1 MAWHGE
7 HRAFVVEEY
16 IRNGGSAITTQRA
29 FRIRFKLGR
38 HDPVPDRKTIQVWLS
53 NFRAAGSALK
63 RKSSGRPLTATTPD
77 NVARVSASIQQ
88 SPRRSAHAAALELS
102 DRSVRRILHT
112 HIHMHPYKMMITQE
126 LSARDFETRRAV
138 CEDIL
143 QNIPVGAVLISSDE
157 AHFHLSGTVNKQNFR
172 YWATENPQ
180 EIHQRPLHS
189 PYVTVWCAVAEFGVL
204 GPYFFEEN
212 GQKVTVTADRYCH
225 MIETFLRPNLNQ
237 FTRNH
242 EEGHLKGQ
250 VYTHRPTSLEA
261 LKEAITQ
268 EVAAI
273 TPQMTRQAM
282 ESFRERLRK
291 FVNNRGQYLTDIMFK
306 TKLNQFW
313 SSVRCV
319 WRVLEAIVK
328 SALVDIMHVSSAKVA
343 RVGCQSVECRM

>member
-1 MAWHGE
+1 MPFSVIIMAWHGE

-16 IRNGGSAITTQRA
+16 IRNGDSAITTQRA

-53 NFRAAGSALK
+53 NFRATGSALK

-88 SPRRSAHAAALELS
+88 SPRRSALKHAAALELS

-112 HIHMHPYKMMITQE
+112 HLHMHPYEMMITQE

-143 QNIPVGAVLISSDE
+143 QNIPVSAVLISSDE
-157 AHFHLSGTVNKQNFR
+157 VHFHLSGTVNKQNFR
-172 YWATENPQ
+172 P
-180 EIHQRPLHS
+180 
-189 PYVTVWCAVAEFGVL
+189 V
-204 GPYFFEEN
+204 FFEEN

-242 EEGHLKGQ
+242 EEVWFQQDGATAHTAWRSLTILRELFPGHLLSLQGDVTWPPRSPDLSPCDFFLWGHLKAQ

-268 EVAAI
+268 EVATI
-273 TPQMTRQAM
+273 TPQMTRRAM
-282 ESFRERLRK
+282 ESFPGK
-291 FVNNRGQYLTDIMFK
+291 A
-306 TKLNQFW
+306 
-313 SSVRCV
+313 S
-319 WRVLEAIVK
+319 
-328 SALVDIMHVSSAKVA
+328 
-343 RVGCQSVECRM
+343 